1 MRLKRWPMF
10 ISESQDVIKRMEYQ
24 FDAHDFILKF
34 IQAYAHSY
42 FSLLG
47 KYEGDVRKTDAYI
60 GSFLQLNASE
70 LSISKVGKT
79 ISKNIMS
86 NETECM
92 LWEKLLN

>member
-1 MRLKRWPMF
+1 ML
-10 ISESQDVIKRMEYQ
+10 ISEAQDVIKRMEYQ
-24 FDAHDFILKF
+24 FDVHDFILKF

-42 FSLLG
+42 FILLG